1 MRTQLFRPLVVLALV
16 LCIAAASAKSTSAA
30 TARNK
35 GIDATLLAKANAGE
49 ADAQYRLGNMY
60 NFGDGVRRDYAQ
72 ALVWYRKGAEQG
84 DAKSEFQLGGLYHFG
99 HGVPQDDAQGF
110 AWTMKAAEQGDG
122 DADSSFPR
130 VTAKA
135 GALQRTTR
143 RKWPGFAR
151 EQSRDT
157 STRNFFLGG
166 RMRPASMVS
175 LWTTRKPISG
185 WTLLHRERSHVKSGK
200 RLSRGAMKP
209 PSHLTPAELS
219 HVQERVQQWVKDHP
233 AQSQ

>member
-1 MRTQLFRPLVVLALV
+1 MRTQLSRPLAVLALV
-16 LCIAAASAKSTSAA
+16 LCIAAASAKSTSVA
-30 TARNK
+30 TTRNK

-99 HGVPQDDAQGF
+99 HGVLQDDAQGF

-122 DADSSFPR
+122 DARFFIATCYGEGWG
-130 VTAKA
+130 VAKDDA
-135 GALQRTTR
+135 QEIAWLRKGA
-143 RKWPGFAR
+143 
-151 EQSRDT
+151 EQGHLGSQ
-157 STRNFFLGG
+157 FFLGRAYAAG
-166 RMRPASMVS
+166 IDGAPVDYAEACFWLDLVASGEV
-175 LWTTRKPISG
+175 T
-185 WTLLHRERSHVKSGK
+185 GK
-200 RLSRGAMKP
+200 RRKEALKKRDEAA
-209 PSHLTPAELS
+209 SHLTSAELA
-219 HVQERVQQWVKDHP
+219 HVQERVQQWGKDHP